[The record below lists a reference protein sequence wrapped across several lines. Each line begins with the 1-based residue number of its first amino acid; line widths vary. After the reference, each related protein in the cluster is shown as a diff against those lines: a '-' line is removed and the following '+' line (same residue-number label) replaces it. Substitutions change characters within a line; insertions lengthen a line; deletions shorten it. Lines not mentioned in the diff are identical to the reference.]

1 MQGGPCVGSE
11 NLHPSAARLY
21 STEGKKHAELRE
33 RALGRYFD
41 VPHLLATPPITR
53 AAYSDRTAWIM
64 AELSRLVYEPLPEEV
79 SVAHLVA
86 EVRKAVESDD
96 SGDTVEMLVRRAIE
110 SGQEVSSDI
119 STILEQ
125 NNFEFLEGYARSGT
139 EAFLARLNQVDGSGQ
154 MLILVFRGTQP
165 NIRDVST
172 DIKADLVTAPDGG
185 RIHRGFLEAF
195 DLVRDE
201 IDEALERYDGP
212 PVYIAGHSL
221 GGALALIATRYLER
235 ESTGACY
242 TFGGPRVADDRF
254 FEGIKTPVYRV
265 VNAADGVPR
274 VPFGFGLKV
283 VLGGLRLIP
292 LNGTFQVSEWLR
304 RHFVG
309 YTHFGTLVFLSA
321 TPAGSQSASPRSKGI
336 QVRKSPNFFWR
347 AQLVLSRLFIT
358 WGKAAAGDHSIR
370 DYSEKLKQYA
380 QRRNK
385 SVARQEQT

>member
-1 MQGGPCVGSE
+1 M
-11 NLHPSAARLY
+11 
-21 STEGKKHAELRE
+21 
-33 RALGRYFD
+33 GRYFE
-41 VPHLLATPPITR
+41 VPQLLATPPITR

-64 AELSRLVYEPLPEEV
+64 AELSRLVYDPLPEEV
-79 SVAHLVA
+79 SVGRLVA
-86 EVRKAVESDD
+86 EIRKAVESDCAE
-96 SGDTVEMLVRRAIE
+96 DTVEMLVRRAIE

-119 STILEQ
+119 RTVLEEHQ
-125 NNFEFLEGYARSGT
+125 FEFIEGFAHAGT
-139 EAFLARLNQVDGSGQ
+139 EAFLARLNQVDDSGQ

-165 NIRDVST
+165 NIKDVST
-172 DIKADLVTAPDGG
+172 DIKANLVAAPNGG

-195 DLVRDE
+195 DHVRED
-201 IDEALERYDGP
+201 IAAALQRHDGS
-212 PVYIAGHSL
+212 PVYITGHSL
-221 GGALALIATRYLER
+221 GGALALIAIRYLER

-274 VPFGFGLKV
+274 VPFGFGLKI

-321 TPAGSQSASPRSKGI
+321 TPTGPQSGSSTSKGI

-347 AQLVLSRLFIT
+347 SRLVLWRLLIT
-358 WGKAAAGDHSIR
+358 SGKAAGGDHSIL

-380 QRRNK
+380 RKRNE
-385 SVARQEQT
+385 SVGRQEEV

>member
-1 MQGGPCVGSE
+1 M
-11 NLHPSAARLY
+11 
-21 STEGKKHAELRE
+21 
-33 RALGRYFD
+33 GRYFD
-41 VPHLLATPPITR
+41 APHLLATPPITR

-79 SVAHLVA
+79 SVANLVEEIRA
-86 EVRKAVESDD
+86 AVESGGSADA
-96 SGDTVEMLVRRAIE
+96 VEVLVRRAIE

-119 STILEQ
+119 RAILEQ
-125 NNFEFLEGYARSGT
+125 HDFEFLEGYAQCGT

-165 NIRDVST
+165 NIRDVFT
-172 DIKADLVTAPDGG
+172 DIRADLVAAPGGG

-195 DLVRDE
+195 DQVRDP
-201 IDEALERYDGP
+201 IDVALARHRGP

-221 GGALALIATRYLER
+221 GGALALVATRYLER

-242 TFGGPRVADDRF
+242 TFGGPRVADDQF
-254 FEGIKTPVYRV
+254 FKGIKTPVYRL

-274 VPFGFGLKV
+274 LPFGFGLKI

-321 TPAGSQSASPRSKGI
+321 TPTGTEPASAASGHLL
-336 QVRKSPNFFWR
+336 VRKSPNFFWR
-347 AQLVLSRLFIT
+347 SQLVLGRLLMT
-358 WGKAAAGDHSIR
+358 WGKAAGGDHSIR

-380 QRRNK
+380 QTRNR
-385 SVARQEQT
+385 SAGQLEES

>member
-1 MQGGPCVGSE
+1 MS
-11 NLHPSAARLY
+11 
-21 STEGKKHAELRE
+21 K
-33 RALGRYFD
+33 YFD
-41 VPHLLATPPITR
+41 APHLLATPPITR
-53 AAYSDRTAWIM
+53 AAYSDRTSWIM

-79 SVAHLVA
+79 SVVKLVSEIRA
-86 EVRKAVESDD
+86 AVESGGSEDA
-96 SGDTVEMLVRRAIE
+96 VEMLVRRALD

-119 STILEQ
+119 STILGQ
-125 NNFEFLEGYARSGT
+125 HNFEFVEGFAQSGT

-165 NIRDVST
+165 NIRDVLT
-172 DIKADLVTAPDGG
+172 DIKTDLVAAPGGG

-195 DLVRDE
+195 DQVRDL
-201 IDEALERYDGP
+201 IEATLTSHKGP

-274 VPFGFGLKV
+274 VPFGFGLKL

-292 LNGTFQVSEWLR
+292 LNGTFQISEWLR
-304 RHFVG
+304 RNLVG
-309 YTHFGTLVFLSA
+309 YTHYGSLIFLSTVPTGPESDST
-321 TPAGSQSASPRSKGI
+321 TPGHRL
-336 QVRKSPNFFWR
+336 VRKSPNFFWR
-347 AQLVLSRLFIT
+347 SWLVLRRLLMS
-358 WGKAAAGDHSIR
+358 WGKAAAGDHAIR
-370 DYSEKLKQYA
+370 DYAEKLKQYA
-380 QRRNK
+380 QSRNK
-385 SVARQEQT
+385 PQE

>member
-1 MQGGPCVGSE
+1 M
-11 NLHPSAARLY
+11 
-21 STEGKKHAELRE
+21 
-33 RALGRYFD
+33 GRYFD
-41 VPHLLATPPITR
+41 VPQLLATPPITR

-64 AELSRLVYEPLPEEV
+64 AELSRLVYDPLPEEV
-79 SVAHLVA
+79 SVEHLVA
-86 EVRKAVESDD
+86 EIRKAVESD
-96 SGDTVEMLVRRAIE
+96 SAEDTVDKLVRRAIE

-125 NNFEFLEGYARSGT
+125 NQFEFLEGYARAGT
-139 EAFLARLNQVDGSGQ
+139 EAFLARLNQVDDSGQ

-165 NIRDVST
+165 NITDVLT
-172 DIKADLVTAPDGG
+172 DIKADLVAAPGGG

-195 DLVRDE
+195 NHVRED
-201 IDEALERYDGP
+201 IDAALERHDGP
-212 PVYIAGHSL
+212 PVYITGHSL

-254 FEGIKTPVYRV
+254 FEGIKTPVYRI

-274 VPFGFGLKV
+274 VPFGFGLMI
-283 VLGGLRLIP
+283 VLGGLRLLP
-292 LNGTFQVSEWLR
+292 LNGTFQISEWLR
-304 RHFVG
+304 SHFAG

-321 TPAGSQSASPRSKGI
+321 IPTAPQSSLSRSKQL

-347 AQLVLSRLFIT
+347 SHLVLKRLLLT
-358 WGKAAAGDHSIR
+358 WGKAAGGDHSIL

-385 SVARQEQT
+385 SLQGSEET